1 MNVSDSELMLGKL
14 AAHGYDAVDE
24 PDTADVI
31 LVNTC
36 AIRDH
41 AEQRVIGRLGE
52 LRRNMKPG
60 AVVGVTG
67 CMAQR
72 LGPKLLERAKHVSV
86 VIGPDGYRA
95 LPALIEGARRGQ
107 RTIATSFD
115 LEEHYEDFQ
124 PRRFDKVKAWIPVQ
138 RGCDY
143 RCTYCIVP
151 TTRGPERSRRLDDVV
166 REVSAVVEEG
176 MTEVVLLGQ
185 TVNSYHDGAS
195 DFADLLRAVGRVD
208 GVKRI
213 RFTSPHPNDFTDRV
227 VDAMADV
234 DAVCEHV
241 HLPMQSGSSRVL
253 KRMLRRY
260 TREGYLDCVA
270 RLRAAIP
277 GLVLTTDVIVGFP
290 GETDEDFEETLG
302 VVREVGFADAFTF
315 KFSPRDG
322 TPATR
327 MPPELIVPDDVAGAR
342 LARLVETVRGLS
354 RARNL
359 ALLGTRDEV
368 LIEKEARRGGDLVQG
383 RTRDFKTVLI
393 PGDASM
399 LGQYLTVELTGTT
412 GSTFTGQVVATRKA
426 LPVAC

>member
-1 MNVSDSELMLGKL
+1 
-14 AAHGYDAVDE
+14 
-24 PDTADVI
+24 
-31 LVNTC
+31 VNTC

-72 LGPKLLERAKHVSV
+72 LGPKLLDRAKHVSV

-95 LPALIEGARRGQ
+95 LPALIDGARRGQ
-107 RTIATSFD
+107 RTIATTFD

-143 RCTYCIVP
+143 KCTYCIVP
-151 TTRGPERSRRLDDVV
+151 TTRGPERSRRLSDVV
-166 REVSAVVEEG
+166 REVSAVVAEG

-185 TVNSYHDGAS
+185 TVNSYHDGEH
-195 DFADLLRAVGRVD
+195 DFAELLRGVGSVD
-208 GVKRI
+208 GVRRI
-213 RFTSPHPNDFTDRV
+213 RFTSPHPNDFSDRV
-227 VDAMADV
+227 IAAMADV

-277 GLVLTTDVIVGFP
+277 GLVVTTDVIVGFP
-290 GETDEDFEETLG
+290 GETEEDFEETLA

-327 MPPELIVPDDVAGAR
+327 MPAELTVPDDVASAR
-342 LARLVETVRGLS
+342 LSRLVETVRGMS

-359 ALLGTRDEV
+359 GLLGTRDEV

-393 PGDASM
+393 PGDESM

-412 GSTFTGQVVATRKA
+412 GSTFTGQVVASRKA